1 MKITEIKF
9 PHMIMGPGSLSR
21 LGAEAARTGQR
32 ALLVAGKKWLRE
44 SGLLEKIVSDL
55 RENGLEVHLFE
66 GTEPNP
72 KYDFIDRGGRE
83 ARDRGCDLIIGI
95 GGGSVMDASKGIAL
109 VAAQGGSIWDY
120 VYYGPDRSRK
130 PEKALK
136 IILVP
141 TTAATSSES
150 NSSLVV
156 SNPEKKQKMPVFGP
170 PLLPTLSIVDP
181 ELTLS
186 LSPELTA
193 LGAVD
198 TLCHVIEPYLTS
210 REPQFLSDR
219 IATSLIETALIYS
232 AVAVKKPDDIY
243 ARTQLS
249 YAASLA
255 LSPFPRAMREG
266 GLRLHWIEHVLSG
279 HYDSI
284 PHARGLSL
292 LLIPWLRRNIDSL
305 RRRLEDL
312 SDAIFGRADAD
323 FFVEKLEEWLNSSGL
338 TGRLR
343 DFGVREEDLEIM
355 ASDVEELY
363 RWGGGDE
370 TEALEVLREAF

>member
-1 MKITEIKF
+1 MRITEIKF
-9 PHMIMGPGSLSR
+9 PRMIAGPGSIGR
-21 LGAEAARTGQR
+21 LGAEASKIGRS
-32 ALLVAGKKWLRE
+32 ALLVTGKKWLRE
-44 SGLLEKIVSDL
+44 SGLLEKIASDL
-55 RENGLEVHLFE
+55 RDNDVNIHIFE

-83 ARDRGCDLIIGI
+83 ARDKGCDLVIGV

-120 VYYGPDRSRK
+120 VHYGTDTSKK
-130 PEKALK
+130 PERALK
-136 IILVP
+136 IILAP

-156 SNPEKKQKMPVFGP
+156 SNPEKRQKMPVFGP

-186 LSPELTA
+186 LTPELTA

-232 AVAVKKPDDIY
+232 TVAMKKPDDIY

-255 LSPFPRAMREG
+255 LSPFPRAMRKG

-279 HYDSI
+279 YYDSI

-292 LLIPWLRRNIDSL
+292 LLIPWLRRNMEPF
-305 RRRLEDL
+305 RRRLENL
-312 SDAIFGRADAD
+312 SDAIFGRADAE

-343 DFGVREEDLEIM
+343 DFGVKESELESM
-355 ASDVEELY
+355 ASDVERLY
-363 RWGGGDE
+363 GWGGGDR
-370 TEALEVLREAF
+370 TEAIEVLRKAY